1 MITIKKKEIENIINV
16 LNRACKRALTIKL
29 QGQPSPYYCSFLYRL
44 RDYYTASSSYG
55 SVYRTFNTDSADVY
69 CDIRVGSYRYDQTTE
84 GGLRDNSEE
93 AYSYNQV
100 SVPTDTTELRG
111 LETMIWK
118 LTEAKFKESVSA
130 YRDKESEKIR
140 KIDQFGRLASFKKLP
155 GIREISPIKFE
166 KIEEKKLLR
175 LAQKLSLWLSKL
187 PDLVTSWVD
196 IDITQEVKIFVSS
209 EKRVIALPH
218 QIVSFHGFMKTLSRR
233 GEYLTHNCVI
243 HRVSVSE
250 LPSEASI
257 KEILRIKYQQ
267 LMASRDGQRLS
278 SFSGPALLM
287 PQPAGLLFHEAIGHR
302 LEGSRLLSLSE
313 GHTFRNHEDKK
324 VLKLPITIR
333 DNPEL
338 ESWNG
343 IGCIGAY
350 TFDDEGTPGR
360 DTLLIDKG
368 VLKEFLTTRAQIP
381 TKKFQPNGHARNR
394 RYQRP
399 ISRMAVTIVESDCGV
414 SHEELKNR
422 LLEEIIKQDQPYGV
436 IIYETGNGE
445 TDTSTYDF
453 QAFSGQIM
461 FATLLYP
468 NGKEIPIRGVDIVGT
483 PLQALSNIIEVG
495 NTLELDNS
503 FCGAESGS
511 IPVSTI
517 SPAILLSH
525 IELQAKDEELVT
537 PFVLRPPR

>member
-1 MITIKKKEIENIINV
+1 MITIKKKEIDNIINV
-16 LNRACKRALTIKL
+16 LNRACKRALAIKL
-29 QGQPSPYYCSFLYRL
+29 QGQPSPYYSSFLYRL
-44 RDYYTASSSYG
+44 RGYYTASSSYG

-69 CDIRVGSYRYDQTTE
+69 SDIRVGSYRYDQTTE
-84 GGLRDNSEE
+84 GGLRDNSEDM
-93 AYSYNQV
+93 YSYNQV

-140 KIDQFGRLASFKKLP
+140 KINQFGRLASFTKLP
-155 GIREISPIKFE
+155 GIREVAPIKFE
-166 KIEEKKLLR
+166 KIDEKKLLK
-175 LAQKLSLWLSKL
+175 LSQKLSLWLSKL
-187 PDLVTSWVD
+187 PDLATSWVD
-196 IDITQEVKIFVSS
+196 IDISREIKIFVSS
-209 EKRVIALPH
+209 EKRIIALPH
-218 QIVSFHGFMKTLSRR
+218 QIVSFHGFMKTLSPR

-243 HRVSVSE
+243 HRVSVNE
-250 LPSEASI
+250 LPSEASL
-257 KEILRIKYQQ
+257 KKILNIKYQQ

-333 DNPEL
+333 DNPTL

-350 TFDDEGTPGR
+350 QFDDEGTQSH

-368 VLKEFLTTRAQIP
+368 ILKEFLTTRAQIP
-381 TKKFQPNGHARNR
+381 TKKFRPNGHARNR

-399 ISRMAVTIVESDCGV
+399 ISRMAVTMVESDCGI
-414 SHEELKNR
+414 SHDELKKR

-468 NGKEIPIRGVDIVGT
+468 NGKEVPIRGVDIVGT

-495 NTLELDNS
+495 DKLEVDNS
-503 FCGAESGS
+503 YCGAESGS

-537 PFVLRPPR
+537 PFVLRPPC

>member
-1 MITIKKKEIENIINV
+1 MIKITKNEVSEIINV
-16 LNRACKRALTIKL
+16 LNRACKRALSIKL
-29 QGQPSPYYCSFLYRL
+29 QGQPSPYYCSLLYRL
-44 RDYYTASSSYG
+44 RGYYTASSSYG
-55 SVYRTFNTDSADVY
+55 SVYRTFSTDNADVY
-69 CDIRVGSYRYDQTTE
+69 CDIRVGDYRYDQTVE
-84 GGLRDNSEE
+84 GGLQDNSED
-93 AYSYNQV
+93 AYSYSQV
-100 SVPTDTTELRG
+100 SVPTDTKELRG
-111 LETMIWK
+111 LETMLWK

-140 KIDQFGRLASFKKLP
+140 KINQFGKLSSFTKLP
-155 GIREISPIKFE
+155 SIKEIASIKFE
-166 KIEEKKLLR
+166 ELDEAKLLR
-175 LAQKLSLWLSKL
+175 LSQKLSLWLSKL
-187 PDLVTSWVD
+187 PDLATSWVD
-196 IDITQEVKIFVSS
+196 IDISREVKIFVSS
-209 EKRVIALPH
+209 EKRIIALSS
-218 QIVSFHGFMKTLSRR
+218 QIVSLHGFMKTLSPK
-233 GEYLTHNCVI
+233 GEYLTHNCVL
-243 HRVSVSE
+243 HRVSINE
-250 LPSEASI
+250 LPSEATI
-257 KEILRIKYQQ
+257 KKILQIKYRQ

-324 VLKLPITIR
+324 VLKLPITVR
-333 DNPEL
+333 DNPCL
-338 ESWNG
+338 KSWND
-343 IGCIGAY
+343 IGCIGSY
-350 TFDDEGTPGR
+350 DFDDEGTESQ

-368 VLKEFLTTRAQIP
+368 ILKEFLTTRAQIP
-381 TKKFQPNGHARNR
+381 TRKFRPNGHARNR

-399 ISRMAVTIVESDCGV
+399 ISRMAVTMVESDCGI
-414 SHEELKNR
+414 SHEKLKKR
-422 LLEEIIKQDQPYGV
+422 LLEEIIKQEQPYGV

-461 FATLLYP
+461 FATMLYP

-495 NTLELDNS
+495 DKLELDNS
-503 FCGAESGS
+503 YCGAESGS

-537 PFVLRPPR
+537 PFVLSPPF

>member
-1 MITIKKKEIENIINV
+1 MITIKKNEIDNIINV
-16 LNRACKRALTIKL
+16 LNRACRRALAIKL

-44 RDYYTASSSYG
+44 HGHYTASSSYG
-55 SVYRTFNTDSADVY
+55 SVYRTFSTDSADVY

-93 AYSYNQV
+93 MYSYNQV
-100 SVPTDTTELRG
+100 SVPTDTAELRG

-140 KIDQFGRLASFKKLP
+140 KINQFGKLASFTKLP
-155 GIREISPIKFE
+155 GIREIAPIKFE
-166 KIEEKKLLR
+166 KIDEKKLLR
-175 LAQKLSLWLSKL
+175 LSQKLSLWLSKL

-196 IDITQEVKIFVSS
+196 IDISREIKIFLNS
-209 EKRVIALPH
+209 EKRIIALPH
-218 QIVSFHGFMKTLSRR
+218 QIVSFHGFMKTLSPR

-257 KEILRIKYQQ
+257 KKILGIKYRQ
-267 LMASRDGQRLS
+267 LMESRDGQRLS

-333 DNPEL
+333 DNPTL
-338 ESWNG
+338 KSWNG
-343 IGCIGAY
+343 IGCIGSY
-350 TFDDEGTPGR
+350 TFDDEGTKSH

-368 VLKEFLTTRAQIP
+368 ILKEFLTTRAHTP
-381 TKKFQPNGHARNR
+381 TKKFRPNGHARNR
-394 RYQRP
+394 SYQRP
-399 ISRMAVTIVESDCGV
+399 ISRMAVTIVESECGI
-414 SHEELKNR
+414 SQPELKKR

-461 FATLLYP
+461 FATLLYQ
-468 NGKEIPIRGVDIVGT
+468 NGKEVPIRGVDIVGT

-495 NTLELDNS
+495 DTLELDNS

-537 PFVLRPPR
+537 PYVLRPPC